1 MKGSI
6 RSMAVILALMISA
19 AVYAGPTPRATV
31 QSFLIAARAGNVE
44 GVKRCMKDGEK
55 LGNGDAA
62 AVTLLRLMFQGA
74 RITRVEEVNWF
85 HAVVYV
91 KITNPLTGES
101 EDYPISVRKING
113 DWKICDSK

>member
-1 MKGSI
+1 MKSSI
-6 RSMAVILALMISA
+6 RTMAVILALMISA
-19 AVYAGPTPRATV
+19 VAYAGPTPRATV
-31 QSFLIAARAGNVE
+31 QSFLLAARAGNVE
-44 GVKRCMKDGEK
+44 GVKRCVRDGDK

-62 AVTLLRLMFQGA
+62 AVALLRLMFQGA

-91 KITNPLTGES
+91 RITNPLTGES
-101 EDYPISVRKING
+101 DIFPISVRKING